1 MTHHVKMGRTVH
13 QKWNVSH
20 TSYVHTTGHKV
31 GGVVWLMAVRPPLD
45 MEILPSIVRRLAFE
59 NLASSSEEAGEDKGG
74 GWGCGEEWN

>member
-1 MTHHVKMGRTVH
+1 
-13 QKWNVSH
+13 
-20 TSYVHTTGHKV
+20 
-31 GGVVWLMAVRPPLD
+31 MAVRPPLD